1 MTGLLLVAAGGA
13 VGAAARYVLD
23 GLIRSRAHGPFPW
36 GTFVVNVLGSLVIGV
51 VAGVVL
57 FGAAGADAVEPWRLA
72 LATGLCGG
80 FTTFSTAMVE
90 AVRLARSGR
99 VRWALISVVGTLF
112 ATVAAV
118 AAGITAVGLFT

>member
-13 VGAAARYVLD
+13 VGAAARFVLD
-23 GLIRSRAHGPFPW
+23 GEIRTRHRGAFPW
-36 GTFVVNVLGSLVIGV
+36 GTFTVNVLGSLLIGV
-51 VAGVVL
+51 VAGFVL
-57 FGAAGADAVEPWRLA
+57 FGGHGADAVEPWRLA

-90 AVRLARSGR
+90 TVRLARSNR
-99 VRWALISVVGTLF
+99 ARQALVSAVGTLV

-118 AAGITAVGLFT
+118 ACGIAVVGLVA